1 MQKRRQQGSVLA
13 QPKETINVKIDRG
26 GIRDIEF
33 LVQCLQRVYG
43 GAEPWLRSGGTLFSL
58 QKLHDKRHI
67 SGHDFHELNSAYTF
81 LRHVE
86 HRLQLRQ
93 GQQMHRLPSDQH
105 HPDILPRSGAGLTPG
120 YRLTDL
126 AVSIRERMT
135 AVSEIYQRVVYQ
147 QESGRSLL
155 PATDDF
161 RLQSRA
167 EAFTAEQSNQQL
179 IERLSDD

>member
-67 SGHDFHELNSAYTF
+67 SSRDFHELTSAYTF
-81 LRHVE
+81 LRHLE

-93 GQQMHRLPSDQH
+93 GQQVHRLPTSSSEMEVLQRAMESLAPGDYRIA
-105 HPDILPRSGAGLTPG
+105 DLT
-120 YRLTDL
+120 
-126 AVSIRERMT
+126 VSVQERM
-135 AVSEIYQRVVYQ
+135 ASVAEIYQRVIYHQEAHRPQ
-147 QESGRSLL
+147 QAAGEFQLRSL
-155 PATDDF
+155 P
-161 RLQSRA
+161 
-167 EAFTAEQSNQQL
+167 EAGV
-179 IERLSDD
+179 